1 MLDRYS
7 IASDHLEVSVKP
19 RGAELCRLRTGAG
32 LDLLWDGDPA
42 VWGRQAP
49 VLFPVVGALKGGR
62 MLHQGRSYP
71 MGRHGFAR
79 DLDFRLTRL
88 TGHSCRFFLG
98 DDAAT
103 RASYPFPFALTLE
116 FRVTGPELRVQY
128 DLHNPGDS
136 DLPASFGAHPAFR
149 WPLLP
154 GIPRQAHWLE
164 FEKGEGD
171 FLPVLD
177 ADGLLAGPARPSP
190 LKGRILALDDGLFS
204 QDALVFQPVQS
215 RAVRYSG
222 PGAPVLEVSWD
233 GFLQLGLWSRPGAGF
248 LCIEPW
254 RGYASPAGFDGEFR
268 DKPGVFLVSP
278 GGTISAQ
285 YTVRVL
291 PPEIG

>member
-1 MLDRYS
+1 MSDSYS
-7 IASDHLEVSVKP
+7 IASDHLRASVKP
-19 RGAELCRLRTGAG
+19 HGAELCRLQTGAG

-62 MLHQGRSYP
+62 LLHQGRSYP

-79 DLDFRLTRL
+79 DMAFRLARL
-88 TGHSCRFFLG
+88 TGHSCCFRLG

-103 RASYPFPFALTLE
+103 RTMYPFPFLLSLD
-116 FRVTGPELRVQY
+116 FRIDGNELRVKY

-154 GIPRQAHWLE
+154 GIPRKAHWLE
-164 FEKGEGD
+164 FEKTEGD
-171 FLPVLD
+171 LLPVLD

-190 LKGRILALDDGLFS
+190 LAGRMLALDDGLFS
-204 QDALVFQPVQS
+204 RDALIFRPVQS
-215 RAVRYSG
+215 RAVRFSA

-233 GFLQLGLWSRPGAGF
+233 GFTELGLWSKPGAF

-254 RGYASPAGFDGEFR
+254 RGYASPESFDGEFS
-268 DKPGVFLVSP
+268 DKPGIFLVRP
-278 GGTISAQ
+278 GGTVTAQ
-285 YTVRVL
+285 YKVKVL
-291 PPEIG
+291 PPDIG